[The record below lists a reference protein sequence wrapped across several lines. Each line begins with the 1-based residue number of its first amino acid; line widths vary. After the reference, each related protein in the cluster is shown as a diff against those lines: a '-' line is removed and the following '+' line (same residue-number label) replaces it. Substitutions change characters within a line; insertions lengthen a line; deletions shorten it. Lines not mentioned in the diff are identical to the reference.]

1 MKRFIYIA
9 ILMTICGITAMA
21 QDRPDITHQTGG
33 DDRVKFNIV
42 NDKPTLDYNND
53 TQEIIVVG
61 SDSDYYNVTISESTS
76 HAVILESVID
86 GVYDIIDVS
95 MLTSGSYNISL
106 TSSHWNTYTWT
117 FENGQ
122 VTNHGFMG
130 VNGLKVKTR
139 EGSSLGD
146 VQF

>member
-1 MKRFIYIA
+1 M
-9 ILMTICGITAMA
+9 
-21 QDRPDITHQTGG
+21 
-33 DDRVKFNIV
+33 KFNIV